1 MAGSDREAICYE
13 AASWLEH
20 DLAPLAMAWSAAL
33 VAAVSAA
40 AESVGRALKRL
51 AGSAGR
57 RRADRAHPPATRST

>member
-1 MAGSDREAICYE
+1 MAGSDREVICYE

-20 DLAPLAMAWSAAL
+20 DIAPLPIAWGAAL

-40 AESVGRALKRL
+40 TASVGRALKRL

-57 RRADRAHPPATRST
+57 RRADGAHPSATRST

>member
-1 MAGSDREAICYE
+1 MAGSDMEAICYE

-20 DLAPLAMAWSAAL
+20 DVAPLQIAWSAAL

-40 AESVGRALKRL
+40 PASVGRALKRL

-57 RRADRAHPPATRST
+57 RRADGAHPPATRST